1 MNDPEIKVVL
11 ESILFI
17 AEGPV
22 TFKQFCELFQEKC
35 EKEQLRKLLD
45 ELKGDFE
52 GRALQ
57 LVEVAGGYQLCTRS
71 EYAEWVRGFK
81 AQERKTRLSPAAL
94 ETLAIVAYRQPI
106 TRVEIDEIRGVD
118 SSTVLKTLLE
128 RRLVRILGR
137 RRAPGNPLTYGSTR
151 EFLEYFGLKDLKDL
165 PTLSEFSPPEEMEIY
180 SHEAEASKDPG
191 TSGDLLPA

>member
-1 MNDPEIKVVL
+1 MNDSELKAIL

-22 TFKQFCELFQEKC
+22 TLKQFCELFQEKC
-35 EKEQLRKLLD
+35 EKEQVRRLLE
-45 ELKGDFE
+45 ELKIDFAE
-52 GRALQ
+52 RALQ
-57 LVEVAGGYQLCTRS
+57 LVEVAGGYRLCTRP
-71 EYAEWVRGFK
+71 EHAEWIRSFQ
-81 AQERKTRLSPAAL
+81 AQERRTRLSPAAL
-94 ETLAIVAYRQPI
+94 ETLAIIAYRQPI

-118 SSTVLKTLLE
+118 CSTVLKTLLE

-165 PTLSEFSPPEEMEIY
+165 PTLSEFSPPEEVEIY
-180 SHEAEASKDPG
+180 SHEAEAAEDPG
-191 TSGDLLPA
+191 GSGDLLPA

>member
-1 MNDPEIKVVL
+1 
-11 ESILFI
+11 
-17 AEGPV
+17 
-22 TFKQFCELFQEKC
+22 
-35 EKEQLRKLLD
+35 
-45 ELKGDFE
+45 
-52 GRALQ
+52 
-57 LVEVAGGYQLCTRS
+57 LCTRS

-180 SHEAEASKDPG
+180 SHEAEASEDPG